1 MWRECAAIL
10 THLKLWLRLC
20 MRLPKLYMVYIGVV
34 SDSCVDELERSL
46 FSIQFSDIGDFTSLH
61 AQINTND
68 SVSNFKEVADH

>member
-1 MWRECAAIL
+1 
-10 THLKLWLRLC
+10 
-20 MRLPKLYMVYIGVV
+20 MVYIGVV